1 MKKYIPYI
9 IAALIGFFICPVSCL
24 AAGVHYYEFSWLE
37 PFMAV
42 FFATLTWCWRGENG
56 IGADVERTL
65 MQFKEVSKNPSIK
78 EVVTPR
84 ESDSVNT
91 KKCK

>member
-9 IAALIGFFICPVSCL
+9 IAALIGFFICPVASL
-24 AAGVHYYEFSWLE
+24 AAGVYYYEFDWLE

-42 FFATLTWCWRGENG
+42 LFVTLTWCWRGEDG

-65 MQFKEVSKNPSIK
+65 MSFKDK
-78 EVVTPR
+78 EKENRRP
-84 ESDSVNT
+84 
-91 KKCK
+91 